1 MSMIL
6 ESSSRSVTLPKYA
19 VGGLGLGFKQNMA
32 KNYPLAGNMYVDFFN
47 TRSPLRVTFPEI
59 TRAEFE
65 SLKLL
70 FNDQI
75 TNQEFLSL
83 TDADLGLTDHSVFLS
98 LPEETALKWNRSVA
112 DGVVIT
118 LEPEYADSI

>member
-1 MSMIL
+1 MIL
-6 ESSSRSVTLPKYA
+6 ESSSRSVTLPNYA

-32 KNYPLAGNMYVDFFN
+32 KNYPLGGNLYVDFFN

-59 TRAEFE
+59 TREEFE
-65 SLKLL
+65 ELKTI

-75 TNQEFLSL
+75 SNAEFLTL
-83 TDADLGLTDHSVFLS
+83 TDADLGLSDLSVFLS
-98 LPEETALKWNRSVA
+98 LPDETALKWNRSVA

>member
-6 ESSSRSVTLPKYA
+6 ESSTRSVTLPNYA

-32 KNYPLAGNMYVDFFN
+32 KNYPLGGNMYVDFFN

-65 SLKLL
+65 ELKAI

-75 TNQEFLSL
+75 SNAEFLTL
-83 TDADLGLTDHSVFLS
+83 TDADLGLSDLSVFLS
-98 LPEETALKWNRSVA
+98 LPDETALKWNRSVA

>member
-6 ESSSRSVTLPKYA
+6 ESSIRSVTLPNYA

-32 KNYPLAGNMYVDFFN
+32 KNYPLGGNMYVDFFN
-47 TRSPLRVTFPEI
+47 TRSPIRVTFPEI
-59 TRAEFE
+59 TREQFE
-65 SLKLL
+65 ELKTI

-75 TNQEFLSL
+75 TNAEFLTL
-83 TDADLGLTDHSVFLS
+83 TDPDLGLSDLSVFMD
-98 LPEETALKWNRSVA
+98 LPDETPLKWNRAVA

-118 LEPEYADSI
+118 LEPENADSI

>member
-6 ESSSRSVTLPKYA
+6 ESSSRSVTLPNYA

-32 KNYPLAGNMYVDFFN
+32 KNYPLGGNMYVDFFN
-47 TRSPLRVTFPEI
+47 TRSPLSVTFPEI

-65 SLKLL
+65 SLKAL

-75 TNQEFLSL
+75 ANTEFLKL
-83 TDADLGLTDHSVFLS
+83 TDADLGLSELSVFLS
-98 LPEETALKWNRSVA
+98 LPDETALKWNRAVA
-112 DGVVIT
+112 DSVVIT